1 MDLHVSSVTD
11 RKARKSEQTGKE
23 SVFLRPV
30 NENRKEKKGANT
42 EDRIKKTSR
51 KTGRRDDE

>member
-11 RKARKSEQTGKE
+11 RKARKSEKTGKE

-30 NENRKEKKGANT
+30 NENGKEKKGANT

-51 KTGRRDDE
+51 KTGRRADE